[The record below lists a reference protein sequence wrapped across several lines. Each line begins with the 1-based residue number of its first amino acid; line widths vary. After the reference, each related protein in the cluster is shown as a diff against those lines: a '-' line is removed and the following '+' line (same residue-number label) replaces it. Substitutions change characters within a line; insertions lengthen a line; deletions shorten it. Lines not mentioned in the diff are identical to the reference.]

1 MSQHPELADAA
12 SWDHSSHASFLEY
25 YRTQS
30 LTEPTLERFRAIQ
43 KAVLLALPRERRLEK
58 LKVGDV
64 GCGAG
69 TQAML
74 WAEMGHQV
82 RGLDINGPLLE
93 LGRQRAAERGFAID
107 FELGSATELPWPDQ
121 SLDVLLVPELLEHV
135 APWQQCLD
143 EFARVL
149 KLGGV
154 LYISTSNKLCPVQQ
168 EFSLPLY
175 SWYPGVLKRHFEK
188 LAVTTRPE
196 IAGHAKYPAVNWFT
210 FFGLKRYL
218 EPLGFVS
225 SDRFDIMETRNKPLA
240 IRAARQLVRAFFPL
254 RVLAHMATPYTV
266 LVGRKVRRTP

>member
-1 MSQHPELADAA
+1 MSHHPEPAAPLA
-12 SWDHSSHASFLEY
+12 WDHSSHDSFFEY
-25 YRTQS
+25 YRDQS
-30 LTEPTLERFRAIQ
+30 LNEPTLERFRAIQ
-43 KAVLLALPRERRLEK
+43 KAVLLSLPRERRLEK
-58 LKVGDV
+58 LNVGDV

-74 WAEMGHQV
+74 WAELGHRV
-82 RGLDINGPLLE
+82 RGLDVNGPLLE
-93 LGRQRAAERGFAID
+93 LGRQRAAERGLSLD
-107 FELGSATELPWPDQ
+107 FELGSATDLPWPDR

-135 APWQQCLD
+135 APWQQCLK

-149 KLGGV
+149 KPGGL

-168 EFSLPLY
+168 EFTLPMY
-175 SWYPGVLKRHFEK
+175 SWYPGFLKRHFEK

-218 EPLGFVS
+218 APMGFES
-225 SDRFDIMETRNKPLA
+225 MDRFDIMETRNKSLPV
-240 IRAARQLVRAFFPL
+240 RTVRQLVRAFLPL

-266 LVGRKVRRTP
+266 LIGRKVR